1 MAQRRLTMSN
11 IQIGEPL
18 QWDVSDASGNLLLR
32 KGYIVERESQLAAL
46 VARGLYVE
54 ATANAPTYGQPN
66 AAPPQEAPSVLRSI
80 NLVNKRLDRLLFGL
94 HNETDFP
101 NKILETA
108 KVVVAAV
115 DLNPDIAVACILLN
129 QQAVPYPIRHCVDT
143 ATIAILIARS
153 MEIAQEDILTI
164 AAAALTMNV
173 GMIKHHAQLERKQYA
188 LSAELL
194 GLIRQHP
201 QDGVKILESVGVRDP
216 NWLAYVLAH
225 HEIEDGTGYPS
236 GKAGNDIPRPAKII
250 SMADRYCA
258 CVSARDFR
266 KSTLPNIALRDIFL
280 EKGKGIDPLLATYFI
295 KELGIY
301 PPGTFVRLNNG
312 EIGVVSKKGEG
323 AATPIVHALVG
334 VAGVPLALPI
344 KRNTATEALA
354 IKETLHESQ
363 ANIRFSMQQ
372 IWGDEASF

>member
-1 MAQRRLTMSN
+1 MSN

-18 QWDVSDASGNLLLR
+18 QWDVTDASGHLLLR
-32 KGYIVERESQLAAL
+32 KGYIVERASQVEAL
-46 VARGLYVE
+46 VARGLFVE
-54 ATANAPTYGQPN
+54 ATANAPIYGPAN

-80 NLVNKRLDRLLFGL
+80 NLANKRLDRLLFGL

-101 NKILETA
+101 NKILEIA
-108 KVVVAAV
+108 KIVTAAV

-143 ATIAILIARS
+143 AVVSILIARS
-153 MEIAQEDILTI
+153 MEIAREEILTI
-164 AAAALTMNV
+164 TAAALTMNV

-201 QDGVKILESVGVRDP
+201 EDSVKMLESAGVRDP

-225 HEIEDGTGYPS
+225 HEVEDGTGYPF

-250 SMADRYCA
+250 ALADRYCA

-280 EKGKGIDPLLATYFI
+280 DKGKGIDHLLTTYFI

-334 VAGVPLALPI
+334 ANGVPLALPI
-344 KRNTATEALA
+344 KRNTATETLA

-363 ANIRFSMQQ
+363 ANIHFSMQQ